1 VKVEGFK
8 MSMFH
13 QVILG
18 FAVLG
23 VVINLIAFV
32 IITKKKD
39 KSMFHDLLKIL
50 TAYDVGVVICCAL
63 QFPLPSLW
71 PAYYL
76 KIYPHIMPY
85 LVPVMHVTV
94 LTSIYSTILI
104 SFERY
109 IRICFYCQLRETRVL
124 SDDNVKY
131 YKLFVILFPMLF
143 YIPKCFEVR
152 TGYVVHEKKMRIDC
166 QKYLSLSQ
174 LLENPL
180 LKPFIGGQFSEADLV
195 KIEFLAK

>member
-1 VKVEGFK
+1 MAKQDDFDWWKLVKVEGFK

-39 KSMFHDLLKIL
+39 KTMFHDLLKIL

-63 QFPLPSLW
+63 QFALPNLW

-76 KIYPHIMPY
+76 NIYPHIMPY

-94 LTSIYSTILI
+94 LTSVYSTILI
-104 SFERY
+104 R
-109 IRICFYCQLRETRVL
+109 
-124 SDDNVKY
+124 
-131 YKLFVILFPMLF
+131 
-143 YIPKCFEVR
+143 
-152 TGYVVHEKKMRIDC
+152 
-166 QKYLSLSQ
+166 
-174 LLENPL
+174 
-180 LKPFIGGQFSEADLV
+180 
-195 KIEFLAK
+195 